1 MVSPVTSGSALGST
15 EADRSAGRRTL
26 RRARL
31 LRLRQLQDSP
41 EINPD
46 LVDSEITRVRPHVS
60 HSLVNRQPGNAI
72 EREADGEIKVALPT
86 IATPDAVCPPK
97 DRPKVTVISFN
108 VTHNHLARAYVLA
121 DLLRGHYR
129 VEVVGPVFPEYGNE
143 IWKPLQHSRV
153 PIKWFYGMNLPVY
166 FEQLRTV
173 ADKIDGDIIIV
184 SKPMLPSYL
193 LGIVLKTLRNRPL
206 ILDIDDF
213 EMGSF
218 IGTSPG
224 GTDKAAPPGL
234 DRMPGVSRDE
244 DFHKPYGKR
253 WTRYCD
259 SIVEHADAITV
270 ANVALQARYGG
281 VLVPQ
286 IRDEWEFDPALY
298 DRDAIRAEFGYE
310 KDDRVILFLGT
321 PYRHKGVHRV
331 AEALTRLGNEKYK
344 LCIVGSILDDEL
356 RAYFSSLGNRN
367 IRFLPDQSFHDTPRT
382 LCLADLV
389 CLLQDP
395 EHSTASHQ
403 MPAKFVD
410 ALAMGVPMLGTG
422 TAPLMEAAR
431 DGLIEML
438 GDEPLHEKIDEIFK
452 NHASHRERAMRNR
465 AMFRRQYSYAA
476 NRPRLVE
483 LIEGLVD
490 APPAVPGEFSR
501 LIDALHDEAGGMSTV
516 AEAGG

>member
-1 MVSPVTSGSALGST
+1 L
-15 EADRSAGRRTL
+15 L
-26 RRARL
+26 RARL

-46 LVDSEITRVRPHVS
+46 LVDSGVSRVRPHFS
-60 HSLVNRQPGNAI
+60 RSLLSRLPGRAV
-72 EREADGEIKVALPT
+72 EREADGEIRVVLPT
-86 IATPDAVCPPK
+86 IATPGADSRPE

-129 VEVVGPVFPEYGNE
+129 VEVVGPVFPEYGTG
-143 IWKPLQHSRV
+143 IWKPLRQARV

-166 FEQLRTV
+166 FEQLRKV
-173 ADKIDGDIIIV
+173 ANRIDGDIIIV

-193 LGIVLKTLRNRPL
+193 LGILLKKLRNRPL
-206 ILDIDDF
+206 ILDLDDF

-218 IGTSPG
+218 IGTSQKG
-224 GTDKAAPPGL
+224 SDEEAPLRL
-234 DRMPGVSRDE
+234 DRMPGAGRGK
-244 DFHKPYGKR
+244 DFQKPYGEW

-259 SIVEHADAITV
+259 SIVEHADAVTV
-270 ANVALQARYGG
+270 ANVTLQSKYGG
-281 VLVPQ
+281 LLIPQ
-286 IRDEWEFDPALY
+286 IRDEGAFDPALY

-321 PYRHKGVHRV
+321 PYRHKGIHRV
-331 AEALTRLGNEKYK
+331 AEALHKLGNEKYK

-367 IRFLPDQSFHDTPRT
+367 IRFLPDQSFHETPRT

-395 EHSTASHQ
+395 AHSTASHQ

-410 ALAMGVPMLGTG
+410 ALAMGVPMLGTR
-422 TAPLMEAAR
+422 TPPLAEAAR

-438 GDEPLHEKIDEIFK
+438 GDEPLHEKIDGIFGDYTR
-452 NHASHRERAMRNR
+452 HRERAQRNR
-465 AMFRRQYSYAA
+465 AIFREQYSYNA
-476 NRPRLVE
+476 NRQRLVD
-483 LIEGLVD
+483 LIEGLVE
-490 APPAVPGEFSR
+490 APPAVPAEFSR
-501 LIDALHDEAGGMSTV
+501 LVSAFQDEPREMKFRI
-516 AEAGG
+516 